1 MAPAFDEEELAITFT
16 SSSRRN
22 VREEEHQAPPSQQ
35 QPAQQPSR
43 SQTERRAREPQ
54 YIGPYRVIK
63 TLGQGSF
70 GKVKLAV
77 HRTTGQNVAL
87 KMISRKELVNRDMVG
102 RVDREIQY
110 LQLLRHPH
118 IIKL

>member
-1 MAPAFDEEELAITFT
+1 MAPAFDDEELAITFPQ
-16 SSSRRN
+16 SSRRN
-22 VREEEHQAPPSQQ
+22 VREPEQPPE
-35 QPAQQPSR
+35 PAQQTRPT
-43 SQTERRAREPQ
+43 TERKAREPQ
-54 YIGPYRVIK
+54 YIGPYKVIK

-77 HRTTGQNVAL
+77 HKTTGQSVAL